1 MADDKQATDAAGKE
15 DAAAKGKGGMLPL
28 ILTIVLMPVM
38 AFVMTNFVLLPKIQK
53 AIVASASS
61 AGVEMGEDGHGAEGE
76 SHDDADGH
84 GADDGHGGE
93 EGAAKLS
100 KGDRATY
107 DLQKLIV
114 NVRGT
119 MGTRFL
125 MASFTLVG
133 KGSAF
138 VTLCENNDA
147 QLRDVAMGV
156 LAGKTIQDLEKPD
169 SRNMV
174 RTEMISTFNTALGKP
189 AVKELF
195 ITEFAI
201 Q

>member
-1 MADDKQATDAAGKE
+1 MADEKSAEGAKKE
-15 DAAAKGKGGMLPL
+15 EPKGGGIKAMLPL
-28 ILTIVLMPVM
+28 ILTVILMPVM
-38 AFVMTNFVLLPKIQK
+38 AFVMTNFILLPKIQK
-53 AIVASASS
+53 AIVASASTI
-61 AGVEMGEDGHGAEGE
+61 GEDSEHSDEETEADSHEPAAEGGHGEAAGE
-76 SHDDADGH
+76 APKPAK
-84 GADDGHGGE
+84 GA
-93 EGAAKLS
+93 K
-100 KGDRATY
+100 ATY
-107 DLQKLIV
+107 QLPKLIV

-133 KGSAF
+133 KGSEF
-138 VTLCENNDA
+138 ITMCENNDA

-156 LAGKTIQDLEKPD
+156 LAGKTIQDLEKPE
-169 SRNMV
+169 SRNMI

-189 AVKELF
+189 AVNEIY